1 MGITSYI
8 ILLFNN
14 AETFTKI
21 SIILITIILL
31 YASSI
36 IILEYLKIKREI
48 KKLIEIEQLITEK
61 EKNINNLYTKI
72 TSLNNKSIF
81 TNIYILGINEFIYMY
96 KKGINDINTIVHAVK
111 EAMEAEILKNKENK
125 YIFKN
130 KLNRLRAVLNHITA
144 LYLILGSILLFQK
157 ENIIIYQKLNTL
169 NIISI
174 LNELLLPIA
183 ISIIISL
190 KLKIIENKFANLNFK
205 IYNNHKI
212 LLKKFLVIL
221 YHKFYE

>member
-130 KLNRLRAVLNHITA
+130 KLNRLRAVLNHITV